1 MYLYINSAKYK
12 QTQSMYL
19 YTNLAQYKQYNADT
33 LKLCKIYARQ
43 LIGKETQRLYV
54 YMQYAYTTNPR

>member
-1 MYLYINSAKYK
+1 
-12 QTQSMYL
+12 MYL

-54 YMQYAYTTNPR
+54 YMQYAYTDNPK